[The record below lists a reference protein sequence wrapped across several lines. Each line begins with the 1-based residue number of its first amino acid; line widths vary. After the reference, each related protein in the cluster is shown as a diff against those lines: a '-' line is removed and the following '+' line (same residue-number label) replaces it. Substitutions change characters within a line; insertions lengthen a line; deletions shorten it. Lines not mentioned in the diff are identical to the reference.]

1 MKVLKF
7 GGSSVGTS
15 ESLRKVR
22 DIVTATPQPLV
33 VVVSALGGITDSLIR
48 LSQEAAAG
56 NEEYALL
63 LDKVIT
69 RHHEL
74 VAEVIVAEAQAGVL
88 HQLDT
93 LFGELRSILHGVCL
107 IQDLTPKTAD
117 AIVAYGERL
126 SSIIA
131 AALIPGARHLD
142 SRRLIKTTKL
152 TGKHIVDFDA
162 TNALIAEALG
172 HAEGTTVLG
181 GFIASDLATGV
192 TTNLGRGGSDYT
204 AAIIAA
210 ALNAEAL
217 EIWTDV
223 DGFMTADPRVIPTAY
238 TIPCLSYNEAMEL
251 CNFGAKVVYPPTIYP
266 VCTKN
271 IPIYVKNTFHPERA
285 GSVITD
291 SPLPHTAD
299 ASGRKGTD
307 DIGKEA
313 VIRGISSIN
322 KTSVVTVSGPTMV
335 GVIGVN
341 ERIFACLAKNG
352 ISVFMVVQTSSET
365 NTSLCVTPE
374 DGPKACDVLDAE
386 FAGEIED
393 GAMNPAHL
401 EEGLAT
407 IAVVGAHMKRTPG
420 IAGKLFSVLGRN
432 GISVSAI
439 GQGAPEVNI
448 SFVVP
453 QAQLRKALNVLHT
466 SFFLSEFQDVN
477 LFLCGTGNV
486 GGSLLRQIAAQREML
501 MRERRLR
508 INVIGISGRT
518 RSLYA
523 PDGLPMDIL
532 ADPFGHMH
540 DKTALADAHQ
550 EAGIAH
556 MVERIIDM
564 NLYNSVFVDCTASD
578 EVATYYDTLLQHN
591 VSIVAANK
599 AAASSPYDHYTLLKK
614 TARERGAM
622 YLFETNVGAGLPI
635 INTINDL
642 RGSGDEILRI
652 EAVVS
657 GTLNYIFSTLSSSV
671 PLSQAVRMAKEQ
683 GYSEPDPRIDLSGKD
698 VIRKITILARES
710 GYKVNMEDIEAHL
723 FIPDDLFQGSEDDF
737 WKKLPQLDAEFEARR
752 RRLESEGKRLRFV
765 ATWENGHGSVGL
777 QEVDEN
783 HPFYNLEGSNNIISL
798 TTARYHEYPM
808 LIQGYGAG
816 ADVTAAGVFADIMRC
831 ANY

>member
-7 GGSSVGTS
+7 GGTSVGS
-15 ESLRKVR
+15 AESLLKVR
-22 DIVTATPQPLV
+22 DIVEHTPQPV
-33 VVVSALGGITDSLIR
+33 VVIVSALGGVTDSFIR
-48 LSQEAAAG
+48 LSQQAAAG
-56 NEEYALL
+56 DESYAEQLEA
-63 LDKVIT
+63 VVS
-69 RHHEL
+69 RHHDL
-74 VAEVIVAEAQAGVL
+74 VGKLIDEQQQHAVFEML
-88 HQLDT
+88 SP

-117 AIVAYGERL
+117 AIVGYGERL
-126 SSIIA
+126 SSVIV
-131 AALIPGARHLD
+131 AALIPGARHLE
-142 SRRLIKTTKL
+142 SRRLIKTTKQ
-152 TGKHIVDFDA
+152 GDKHIVDFDA
-162 TNALIAEALG
+162 TNTLIKNALAEATG
-172 HAEGTTVLG
+172 ITVAG
-181 GFIASDLATGV
+181 GFIASDLKTGV

-210 ALNAEAL
+210 ALDAEAL

-291 SPLPHTAD
+291 SPQLQRTFV
-299 ASGRKGTD
+299 SESK
-307 DIGKEA
+307 A
-313 VIRGISSIN
+313 VGGICKDTMIRGISSVN
-322 KTSVVTVSGPTMV
+322 HTSIVTVSGKIMV

-341 ERIFACLAKNG
+341 RRIFACLAQNG

-374 DGPKACDVLDAE
+374 DGPKACRVLDEE
-386 FAGEIED
+386 FAAEIEN
-393 GAMNPAHL
+393 GAMNPARL
-401 EEGLAT
+401 QEDLAT
-407 IAVVGAHMKRTPG
+407 IAVVGENMKCTPG

-439 GQGAPEVNI
+439 GQGAPEMNI

-453 QAQLRKALNVLHT
+453 HAQLRKALNVLHT
-466 SFFLSEFQDVN
+466 SFFLSEYQDIN

-486 GGSLLRQIAAQREML
+486 GGSLLRQIAAQRELL

-523 PDGLPMDIL
+523 AEGLPTEVLEAPFGPKAEDIL
-532 ADPFGHMH
+532 KSSAQG
-540 DKTALADAHQ
+540 A
-550 EAGIAH
+550 AGIAH
-556 MVERIIDM
+556 MVERIIEM

-578 EVATYYDTLLQHN
+578 EVATFYETLLRHN
-591 VSIVAANK
+591 VSIVTANK
-599 AAASSPYDHYTLLKK
+599 AAASSPYDNYTLLKN

-657 GTLNYIFSTLSSSV
+657 GTLNFIFSTLSADI
-671 PLSQAVRMAKEQ
+671 PLSKAVRMAKDL

-710 GYKVNMEDIEAHL
+710 GYKVDMEDIETHL
-723 FIPDDLFQGSEDDF
+723 FIPDELFEGDEADF
-737 WKKLPQLDAEFEARR
+737 WKRLPELDAEFEARR
-752 RRLESEGKRLRFV
+752 KRLEAEGKRLRFV
-765 ATWENGHGSVGL
+765 ASWADGHGKVGL
-777 QEVDEN
+777 EEVDKQ
-783 HPFYNLEGSNNIISL
+783 HPFYNLEGSNNIITL
-798 TTARYHEYPM
+798 TTARYRKDPM